1 MRLSGKAEDSLI
13 QILPA
18 YPIFEIKAELVKVKV
33 VMKGVAFAIPKGKL
47 N

>member
-18 YPIFEIKAELVKVKV
+18 YSLEVKAELVKGL
-33 VMKGVAFAIPKGKL
+33 MKSTGVTL
-47 N
+47 

>member
-18 YPIFEIKAELVKVKV
+18 EVKAELVKGL
-33 VMKGVAFAIPKGKL
+33 MENEQFRSES
-47 N
+47 